1 MGLIKAALGSV
12 GGVLADQWREYFYC
26 DSLEDGVIVT
36 KGVKRT
42 TRRGSNKKGSD
53 NIISNGSVVAVN
65 EGQCMMIVEQG
76 KVVEFSSEPGEF
88 IWDSSTEPT
97 IFYGGF
103 GKGLLDSWNTL
114 KKRFTMGGE
123 TGNDQRVYF
132 FNTKEMMGNK
142 YGTPNPVPFRVVDY
156 NIGLDMDIAIRCFGQ
171 YSYQLN
177 NPILFYKNVCGN
189 VDDEFTTKDLD
200 SQLKS
205 ELLTAL
211 QPAFAKISEMGVR
224 YSALPGHTMELADA
238 LKEVLSDKWEDIRGI
253 EIVSIGVNSVTASE
267 EDEAYIKELQRTAVM
282 KDPTMAAAHLAQAQA
297 AAMQAAAKNE
307 NAGPAMAFMGMGMAG
322 TLGGMNAQNL
332 YQMGQQTGQGPQNVR
347 PLLIS
352 PEPPRWMGG
361 SVPAA
366 WQEILESSA
375 RNAARPSQSLR
386 RAGRVP
392 AGW

>member
-347 PLLIS
+347 PQAAAYQ
-352 PEPPRWMGG
+352 PGT
-361 SVPAA
+361 PAMD
-366 WQEILESSA
+366 
-375 RNAARPSQSLR
+375 
-386 RAGRVP
+386 G
-392 AGW
+392 